1 MLGSASL
8 IVMDDTACIVRAVA
22 RAVAF
27 YKEESCGK
35 CTPCRE
41 GTVWLAQIFDR
52 ILGGRG
58 RREDLD
64 LLAHISKG
72 LANGACFCLLG
83 ESVPPSLDASL
94 QHFRHEYDYH
104 IRTGRCDVEE
114 GLAAAVAPGA

>member
-8 IVMDDTACIVRAVA
+8 IVMDDSACIVRILA
-22 RAVAF
+22 RTVDF

-41 GTVWLAQIFDR
+41 GTVWASQVFER
-52 ILGGRG
+52 ILHGQGRM
-58 RREDLD
+58 EDLD
-64 LLAHISKG
+64 LLRHISGG
-72 LANGACFCLLG
+72 LNGTCFCLLG

-94 QHFRHEYDYH
+94 RHFRYEYEHH

-114 GLAAAVAPGA
+114 AFAAAAAS